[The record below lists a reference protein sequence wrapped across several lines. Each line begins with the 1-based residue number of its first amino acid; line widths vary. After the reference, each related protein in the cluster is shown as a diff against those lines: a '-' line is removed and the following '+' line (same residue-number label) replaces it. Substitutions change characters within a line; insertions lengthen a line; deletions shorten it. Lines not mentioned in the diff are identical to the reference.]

1 MITSIVPKIRL
12 LAAIAMLGLLALQP
26 VFAQDDAITVLAAA
40 SLKEALEE
48 AGKVFSARNGT
59 EIKFS
64 FAASAIIAKQIAS
77 GAPADLFAS
86 ADINWMNYLD
96 EKNLI
101 QSNSRVNLLGNSL
114 VFIAPQL
121 SNIQNMPLTQ
131 EGILEAVGNGKIAI
145 ADMNTAP
152 IGLYAKNA
160 SQKLGIWDVIEP
172 RLLQAKNVIGAVLAV
187 ARGDAPIGLVYF
199 TDAKNDSSV
208 KIVAIYP
215 EESNVL
221 ITYSFA
227 LTKASKNPEAEKFL
241 EFLKTPTAMEIF
253 EKAGYRI
260 LLKAG

>member
-1 MITSIVPKIRL
+1 MITAIVQKIRL
-12 LAAIAMLGLLALQP
+12 LAAMVMLGVLALQP
-26 VFAQDDAITVLAAA
+26 VFAQDEAITVLAAA
-40 SLKEALEE
+40 SLKESLEE
-48 AGKVFSARNGT
+48 AGKIFSTRNGT

-77 GAPADLFAS
+77 GAPADLFVS
-86 ADINWMNYLD
+86 ADLNWMNFLD

-121 SNIQNMPLTQ
+121 SDIQKMDLTQ
-131 EGILEAVGNGKIAI
+131 EGISQAIGNGKIAI
-145 ADMNTAP
+145 ADLNTAP

-160 SQKLGIWDVIEP
+160 SQKLGIWDVMEP
-172 RLLQAKNVIGAVLAV
+172 RLLQAKNVIGAVLTV
-187 ARGDAPIGLVYF
+187 ARGDAPLGLVYL

-208 KIVAIYP
+208 KIVAVYP
-215 EESNVL
+215 EDSNLL

-227 LTKASKNPEAEKFL
+227 LTKSAKNPEAEKFL
-241 EFLKTPTAMEIF
+241 DFLKSPTAAEIF

-260 LLKAG
+260 LPKAG